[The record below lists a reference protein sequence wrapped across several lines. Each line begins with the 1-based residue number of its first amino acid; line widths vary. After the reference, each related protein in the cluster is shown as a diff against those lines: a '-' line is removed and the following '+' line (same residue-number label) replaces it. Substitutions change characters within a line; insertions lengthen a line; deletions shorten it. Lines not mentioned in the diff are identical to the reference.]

1 MSDCDK
7 FSKFSTAELP
17 RVKHGVKQSSHENLP
32 NLSQSRNFMNELR
45 AIYTIWKRENIRY
58 IRDKARIFSTALQP
72 LMFLAIFGAGLGA
85 TLNQGNFGVDFLKF
99 MYPGIIAMNV
109 MGIAFFS
116 TVSTVWDR
124 EFGFLKE
131 ILVAPVSRTSIVIG
145 KILGAVTV
153 ASTQAL
159 LLLALAP
166 FIGVHL
172 NTLIIVKLFLFMILL
187 AFAISGM
194 GLLIASLMRS
204 MESFGIIMQ
213 LLIFPMFF
221 LSGAFFPL
229 ANVPLWMT
237 ILSRLNP
244 LTYGVD
250 AMRQIILNGI
260 PAELAQ
266 KLFLYPLGINI
277 LVLLAFSVFMVSIA
291 TLAFNKRS

>member
-1 MSDCDK
+1 VKVKNYLSY
-7 FSKFSTAELP
+7 EL
-17 RVKHGVKQSSHENLP
+17 RVTGYKK
-32 NLSQSRNFMNELR
+32 FMNELR

-85 TLNQGNFGVDFLKF
+85 TLKQGNFGVDFLKF

-131 ILVAPVSRTSIVIG
+131 ILVAPVSRTSIVVG

-166 FIGVHL
+166 FIGIQL
-172 NTLIIVKLFLFMILL
+172 YIIIIAKLFFFMMLL

-229 ANVPLWMT
+229 TNVPLWMS

-266 KLFLYPLGINI
+266 KLFLYPISINI
-277 LVLLAFSVFMVSIA
+277 FALLVFSIFMISIA
-291 TLAFNKRS
+291 TLAFNRRS

>member
-1 MSDCDK
+1 
-7 FSKFSTAELP
+7 
-17 RVKHGVKQSSHENLP
+17 
-32 NLSQSRNFMNELR
+32 MNELI
-45 AIYTIWKRENIRY
+45 AIYTIWKRESIRY
-58 IRDKARIFSTALQP
+58 VRDKARIFSTLLQP
-72 LMFLAIFGAGLGA
+72 LMFLVIFGAGLGS
-85 TLNQGNFGVDFLKF
+85 TLTKGNFGVDYIKF

-131 ILVAPVSRTSIVIG
+131 ILVAPISRTSIVVG

-166 FIGVHL
+166 FLNIHL
-172 NTLIIVKLFLFMILL
+172 NILIIIKLFLFMMLL
-187 AFAISGM
+187 AFAISGL
-194 GLLIASLMRS
+194 GLLIASLMKTT
-204 MESFGIIMQ
+204 ESFGIIMQ
-213 LLIFPMFF
+213 VLIFPMFF

-229 ANVPLWMT
+229 TNVPLWMT
-237 ILSRLNP
+237 ILSRFNP

-250 AMRQIILNGI
+250 GMRHIILSDI
-260 PAELAQ
+260 PVELAQ
-266 KLFLYPLGINI
+266 KLLLYPVQINI
-277 LVLLAFSVFMVSIA
+277 LILLVFSIVMVSTA